1 VSAMI
6 ARWPRTTLYNSIRYR
21 LMPNFAKPHAI
32 AKYRSI
38 VSRQLAP
45 RLLQK
50 PTPARSMAG
59 RTRNMGRDGSTY
71 QNVDCA

>member
-1 VSAMI
+1 MI
-6 ARWPRTTLYNSIRYR
+6 ARWPRTTSCNSIRYR
-21 LMPNFAKPHAI
+21 LTPNFAKPHAI

-38 VSRQLAP
+38 VSTQLTP

-50 PTPARSMAG
+50 PTPAQSMTG
-59 RTRNMGRDGSTY
+59 RIRNIGSDGSTY